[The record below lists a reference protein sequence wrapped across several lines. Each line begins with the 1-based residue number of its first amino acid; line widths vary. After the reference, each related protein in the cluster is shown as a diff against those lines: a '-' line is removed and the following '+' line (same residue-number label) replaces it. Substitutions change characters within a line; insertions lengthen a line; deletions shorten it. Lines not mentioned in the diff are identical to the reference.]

1 MTEVPTRA
9 TDDEM
14 DDARPAEQP
23 GIETVESYETEE
35 SVVFYDSEN
44 PLAWV
49 EATRTLQLDE
59 LA

>member
-1 MTEVPTRA
+1 MPTRA
-9 TDDEM
+9 DQSRTEDSVRRGE
-14 DDARPAEQP
+14 PAS
-23 GIETVESYETEE
+23 IATVESYETEE

-49 EATRTLQLDE
+49 EATQTLQLED